1 MTTQQLL
8 ERIDARKTTSYGHYR
23 VTIQYRGKKYT
34 CISNDSLA
42 YDRHLDTECWYSRG
56 KLYTQ
61 KEALQT
67 LWNECKRKN
76 NL

>member
-8 ERIDARKTTSYGHYR
+8 ERIDVRSTTSYGHWK
-23 VTIQYRGKKYT
+23 VTIQYRGKKYS

-42 YDRHLDTECWYSRG
+42 YDRHLDEDSRG

-61 KEALQT
+61 KAALQT

-76 NL
+76 NLY